1 MQQTFFLKNQNRFIL
16 PAIGWLILSTV
27 LLTLP
32 ASAFPKEKWYTQIP
46 MFDKWV
52 HIGMFC
58 IMAGLLCWGIYKKKT
73 FPLKLK
79 YDFVFMGV
87 LCLIYG
93 IAMEFVQRYL
103 IPNRSFDMGDIIADG
118 AGAAAG
124 VLYSFK
130 RYIKK

>member
-1 MQQTFFLKNQNRFIL
+1 LQQTFFLKNKNRFIL

-73 FPLKLK
+73 FPRKLEN
-79 YDFVFMGV
+79 DFVIMGV

-93 IAMEFVQRYL
+93 IAMEFVQRYF

-118 AGAAAG
+118 AGATAG

-130 RYIKK
+130 RYVKK

>member
-1 MQQTFFLKNQNRFIL
+1 
-16 PAIGWLILSTV
+16 
-27 LLTLP
+27 
-32 ASAFPKEKWYTQIP
+32 

-58 IMAGLLCWGIYKKKT
+58 IMAVLLCWGIYKKKQS
-73 FPLKLK
+73 PEKLK
-79 YDFVFMGV
+79 YNFVAMGA

-118 AGAAAG
+118 LGAAAG
-124 VLYSFK
+124 VLYSVK
-130 RYIKK
+130 RYTKK